1 MNRDVETK
9 CAPTLDF
16 QFDEDWLA
24 RLIHTKSKVREG
36 IEHIDVRDP
45 LTQEAWRLVVSDSIA
60 SGQSLA
66 HEYSLAQM
74 LDESWADKP
83 VAMILASGR
92 TVLVLPEM
100 VGQSVDALVRQ
111 DIASLGVFLKL
122 AVSAASAL
130 SQMHAKGLIHARIR
144 SRNILV
150 MPDGRVIFSSFGSS
164 VAMGKDGFQAPHAP
178 TLSDMAYAAP
188 EETRRD
194 RPDRDQ
200 RSDVY
205 SLGVVLY
212 EVLTG
217 ELPLRAETMAQ
228 WLHAHIA
235 VEARR
240 PSDFRPVPRALEQ
253 IIMKLI
259 AKDPELRYQ
268 TAHAV
273 HADFR
278 LCFDEWSDTQTIM
291 PFALGR
297 ADVRQTMLTS
307 DRLFGRS
314 NALGKL
320 VDAATRTAQSGTP
333 EIVLIAGAPGAGK
346 SALVNRL
353 PKLVGKT
360 SLLFAAGKS
369 EQLLKDVPF
378 APFSQILTSLIVNV
392 LSANSAVVQEVSER
406 LSEKLTDHADLLL
419 ELVPEAD
426 YVLNPKYRPYEPQA
440 SVSEA
445 RMIRAIVQ
453 ALTSFSTTESPLVL
467 FLDDVQWADVST
479 VAVIKALMAQP
490 IPYLL
495 LIIAYRDEEIS
506 EGLVEIL
513 DGACSG
519 RLPLTDIV
527 LNPLTVQDTADLITS
542 LLNDISVKDV
552 AALAELVHNR
562 TGGNAFYT
570 NHFLR
575 MLVEQS
581 ALKFDV
587 ERQRWTVD
595 HQLVAQGGNVIDFLN
610 HRLQALSPKQQFIL
624 RTLAVLGGHGELSL
638 MSKICL
644 LDMAELEQAVQ
655 PLFSSGFLLR
665 RGTNLSISHDRV
677 LEAAYRLT
685 DKDDRPQEHSRIA
698 KLLLEEPGESS
709 VDKTF
714 QIAHQIE
721 RAAMG
726 DVALSDQDRLAFVR
740 VLVSAARRARSTGAV
755 KQSIDYLDIVRGLA
769 SADWDQLNRELLFEV
784 EYLYCECLINAARV
798 DEATDTMARLFA
810 LASRAID
817 KANVRRLQAVID
829 TVRSD
834 YESAINDALEGLALL
849 GITLRRRPSVS
860 DCDTAYDKVRQ
871 MLEDRTLSAVIHLP
885 EVTDPEIKAALALLS
900 TLSSSFFVEGALAF
914 THLAKIVELS
924 LIHGVAPET
933 AYGLAWFGVFSAS
946 RYGIYSE
953 AYDYATTAAELVQRS
968 GFEAQ
973 RTGTLVALDQITPW
987 TRPLQDALATAR
999 EAAKA
1004 GHAADDLGMTC
1015 YARNHIV
1022 SDLIAMGTHLTI
1034 LKDEVEQGIALIREV
1049 NYQDIETILQ
1059 SQSDLVHMLLQG
1071 NYARRQ
1077 SVEATHIRSIPTQFW
1092 ANFCDGMAA
1101 YFFCDDDAAVEL
1113 LNRAMDFSWSLPA
1126 HIDFAYEHLFMALA
1140 LARKAAKS
1148 GVTDDVLSKLEVHR
1162 RVFVQWAELNPATF
1176 ANKLALIEAEI
1187 ASLRGEFR
1195 LAAMGYERSVN
1206 LAEAAGFVH
1215 EQALGHELAGAFYEL
1230 NGLRTAAKS
1239 HMHTAHTCYSLWG
1252 AEGKA
1257 QQVQSLYPEYFPKL
1271 LSVPSARLDSQA
1283 ELDLDVVIRTSQA
1296 LSEEIVL
1303 ERVVGALMKDMII
1316 HAGAQYG
1323 LLLMMHDEQPIIEA
1337 SGRVVHHDV
1346 VLDIAQSLPQPQA
1359 LPFWVLNA
1367 VVRKKKSMVFA
1378 DAFAQAPQIRLDGP
1392 SDRILR
1398 SVLCLPLIKRGALV
1412 GIMYLENNLA
1422 PGVFSTNRVA
1432 MLEILAPQAAISL
1445 DAARLYR
1452 ELSEENMRRA
1462 QTEADLMQARA
1473 ELARTSQLTL
1483 MGGLAASIAHEINQP
1498 LASIVSNA
1506 DASARWLKREK
1517 PNLDEAIAGLESIRE
1532 SGIRAADII
1541 KALRSLAKQGPAAV
1555 IDIDL
1560 NTIVKEVIRLTSPE
1574 IARNAIHV
1582 ETIAAS
1588 SQHIVRGDPVQL
1600 QQVILNLVTNAID
1613 VMSDLPEGKRDVL
1626 IEVSTREGNISVHV
1640 KDKGR
1645 GIDSATLHRIF
1656 EPFFST
1662 KAKGMGMGLAICQ
1675 SILEAHGGRLQVS
1688 SVIGEGTTFFFS
1700 LPAIE
1705 RAPVDCDEAIIAG
1718 I

>member
-1 MNRDVETK
+1 MNPDVKTK
-9 CAPTLDF
+9 CDAILDF
-16 QFDEDWLA
+16 QFDDVWLA
-24 RLIHTKSKVREG
+24 RLVHTKTNVLG
-36 IEHIDVRDP
+36 AVAHIEALDPVTDV
-45 LTQEAWRLVVSDSIA
+45 TWRLVVA
-60 SGQSLA
+60 SSRESGKLLVN
-66 HEYSLAQM
+66 EYSLAHL
-74 LDESWADKP
+74 LDECWAEKP
-83 VAMILASGR
+83 VAMIRNGEI
-92 TVLVLPEM
+92 TVLVFLRRL
-100 VGQSVDALVRQ
+100 GQSVDTMLRQ
-111 DIASLGVFLKL
+111 DIEDMGQFLQF
-122 AVSAASAL
+122 AEISAAAL
-130 SQMHAKGLIHARIR
+130 SGMHAKGLIHARIQ
-144 SRNILV
+144 SFNTV
-150 MPDGRVIFSSFGSS
+150 VVPDGRVVFSSFGSS
-164 VAMGKDGFQAPHAP
+164 VLLGSDGAPAP
-178 TLSDMAYAAP
+178 SIPELSDMAYAAP
-188 EETRRD
+188 EEARRD

-200 RSDVY
+200 RSDLY

-228 WLHAHIA
+228 WLHAHVA

-278 LCFDEWSDTQTIM
+278 RCLDEWKDTQTIM

-297 ADVRQTMLTS
+297 ADFTQLMLTS

-314 NALGKL
+314 DDLRKL

-360 SLLFAAGKS
+360 SLEFAAGKS

-392 LSANSAVVQEVSER
+392 LSANSMVVQEVSER
-406 LSEKLTDHADLLL
+406 LSEKLAGHGDLLL

-426 YVLNPKYRPYEPQA
+426 YVLNPKSRPYEPKA

-445 RMIRAIVQ
+445 RMIRAIVK
-453 ALTSFSTTESPLVL
+453 ALTSFSTAQSPLVL
-467 FLDDVQWADVST
+467 FVDDVQWADVST

-513 DGACSG
+513 DGARSG
-519 RLPLTDIV
+519 RLPLTDII

-542 LLNDISVKDV
+542 LLHDISVEDV
-552 AALAELVHNR
+552 GTLAELVHNR

-575 MLVEQS
+575 TLVEQF
-581 ALKFDV
+581 ALKFDIK
-587 ERQRWTVD
+587 RQQWTVD
-595 HQLVAQGGNVIDFLN
+595 HQQVAHSRNVIDFLS
-610 HRLQALSPKQQFIL
+610 HRLRALSPKQQNIL
-624 RTLAVLGGHGELSL
+624 RTLAVLGGQGELSL

-644 LDMAELEQAVQ
+644 FDIAELEQAIQ
-655 PLFSSGFLLR
+655 PLFNSGLLLR
-665 RGTNLSISHDRV
+665 RGTNLTISHDRV

-685 DKDDRPQEHSRIA
+685 DRDDRPQEHSRIA
-698 KLLLEEPGESS
+698 KLLLEEPLDGSA
-709 VDKTF
+709 DKIF

-740 VLVSAARRARSTGAV
+740 VLVLAARRTRSTGAV

-769 SADWDQLNRELLFEV
+769 SADWDQGNRELLFEV

-798 DEATDTMARLFA
+798 DEATDTMERLFA
-810 LASRAID
+810 LASGAID
-817 KANVRRLQAVID
+817 KANVRRLQAVIH

-849 GITLRRRPSVS
+849 DITLQRMPSVS
-860 DCDTAYDKVRQ
+860 DCDTAYDVVRQ

-914 THLAKIVELS
+914 MHLAKIVELS

-946 RYGIYSE
+946 RYGIYSK
-953 AYDYATTAAELVQRS
+953 AYDYATTAAELVKRS

-999 EAAKA
+999 EAAKV
-1004 GHAADDLGMTC
+1004 GHASDDLGMTC

-1059 SQSDLVHMLLQG
+1059 SQSDLVHMLFQG

-1077 SVEATHIRSIPTQFW
+1077 SVAATHIRAIPTQFW
-1092 ANFCDGMAA
+1092 ANFYDGMAA
-1101 YFFCDDDAAVEL
+1101 YFFCDEDAAVEL
-1113 LNRAMDFSWSLPA
+1113 LNRAMDFSWSVPA

-1140 LARKAAKS
+1140 LSRKAAKS
-1148 GVTDDVLSKLEVHR
+1148 GVTDNVLSQLEVHR

-1187 ASLRGEFR
+1187 ASLKGDFR
-1195 LAAMGYERSVN
+1195 FAAMAYERSVN
-1206 LAEAAGFVH
+1206 FAEAAGFVH

-1230 NGLRTAAKS
+1230 NGLRTAAQS

-1257 QQVQSLYPEYFPKL
+1257 QQIQSLYPEYFPKL
-1271 LSVPSARLDSQA
+1271 LSGPSARLDSQA

-1367 VVRKKKSMVFA
+1367 VVRKKKSIVFA
-1378 DAFAQAPQIRLDGP
+1378 DAFAEAPQIRVDGP

-1452 ELSEENMRRA
+1452 ELSEENMRRS

-1506 DASARWLKREK
+1506 DASARWLKRDK

-1532 SGIRAADII
+1532 SGIRAADIV

-1555 IDIDL
+1555 IDVDL

-1582 ETIAAS
+1582 ETSAPS

-1613 VMSDLPEGKRDVL
+1613 VMSDLPEGKRDLL
-1626 IEVSTREGNISVHV
+1626 IEVSKREDKISVHV
-1640 KDKGR
+1640 HDKGK
-1645 GIDSATLHRIF
+1645 GIDSATLLRIF

-1662 KAKGMGMGLAICQ
+1662 KATGMGMGLAICQ

-1700 LPAIE
+1700 LPAI
-1705 RAPVDCDEAIIAG
+1705 
-1718 I
+1718 